1 MKNRIDQILLAA
13 FFLTAAL
20 SAYFLLVWIEGIP
33 RPFYDPDDPFRFYE
47 LWVYLGLGFHAVPCF
62 CLQLLLCRAAKNPG
76 VRLIPALLLL
86 GLADLVHLGIFQRH
100 RLGCPGLGPPAPA
113 VCRPSGGLR
122 AGLGGVR
129 RTAAPPT
136 YQPIERCF
144 YEPIRY
150 L

>member
-33 RPFYDPDDPFRFYE
+33 RPFYDPDDPFRFYD

-76 VRLIPALLLL
+76 VRLIPVLLLL
-86 GLADLVHLGIFQRH
+86 GLVTWFTLGFFNATGWDN
-100 RLGCPGLGPPAPA
+100 LGWGLLLLLCAAPA
-113 VCRPSGGLR
+113 AGYALAWAVYGVQRLR
-122 AGLGGVR
+122 
-129 RTAAPPT
+129 
-136 YQPIERCF
+136 QHISQ
-144 YEPIRY
+144 
-150 L
+150 